1 MSFQIKRCGQM
12 LFAPTKTIIMKLLF
26 IHGFVEDHT
35 IFNEVRKTIT
45 QGEQIAI
52 DLEKVLA
59 DWHDAPEDLDV
70 QKMASYLVKKYE
82 IMAQDCVIGHSMGGW
97 IASYMK
103 EECGCKAILLAS
115 LTDQKK
121 LITPLTNP
129 TLIKYLIKFGIFQS
143 SFMESFLKKDY
154 KFQESKQLFDG
165 LISGLI
171 KLDKKILY
179 QQFQILFAKVKPLDF
194 EIADDSLRTTNA
206 TKTSSCMK
214 RGHVFVAPSTVQGE
228 GQVRI
233 LRYSCSHLPNIFKK
247 KKNKV

>member
-1 MSFQIKRCGQM
+1 MVYSFTFYPKS
-12 LFAPTKTIIMKLLF
+12 KMKLLF

-35 IFNEVRKTIT
+35 IFNGVRKTIT

-59 DWHDAPEDLDV
+59 DWHNAPEDLDV
-70 QKMASYLVKKYE
+70 QKMALYLIGKYE
-82 IMAQDCVIGHSMGGW
+82 ITAQDCVIGHSMGGW

-179 QQFQILFAKVKPLDF
+179 QQFQILFAKVKPLTIKPELRVHARKDNIVCF
-194 EIADDSLRTTNA
+194 PDEQFVEVLGDHFSLIYHSEQVVRA
-206 TKTSSCMK
+206 IQ
-214 RGHVFVAPSTVQGE
+214 TV
-228 GQVRI
+228 
-233 LRYSCSHLPNIFKK
+233 L
-247 KKNKV
+247 

>member
-1 MSFQIKRCGQM
+1 
-12 LFAPTKTIIMKLLF
+12 MKILF

-35 IFNEVRKTIT
+35 IFNEVRKSIT

-70 QKMASYLVKKYE
+70 QKTAVYLIQKYE
-82 IMAQDCVIGHSMGGW
+82 ITSQDCVIGHSMGGW

-103 EECGCKAILLAS
+103 EESGCKAILLAS

-143 SFMESFLKKDY
+143 LMMESFLKKGY
-154 KFQESKQLFDG
+154 KFPESKQLYDG
-165 LISGLI
+165 LIDGLL
-171 KLDKKILY
+171 KLDKRILY
-179 QQFQILFAKVKPLDF
+179 QQFQILFMKVKPLTIKPELRVHARKDNIVRFPVEDF
-194 EIADDSLRTTNA
+194 VEVSGDHFSLIYHSQQVVNA
-206 TKTSSCMK
+206 IRK
-214 RGHVFVAPSTVQGE
+214 
-228 GQVRI
+228 I
-233 LRYSCSHLPNIFKK
+233 I
-247 KKNKV
+247 